1 MILTLRNLLFQ
12 TIKSPQSAA
21 VDLMKLNLNRDA
33 LWSALALACV
43 LNTLLFFVANI
54 VAPLPP
60 EMALPMLSTPV
71 SFLVFWASTAVISV
85 FTLYWAG
92 HAIGG
97 KARFADVLAVIT
109 WLQLLRVVVQLC
121 SIVLLIASP
130 GLLLVF
136 GLGTALYS
144 LWIAVHFLNV
154 IHGFSS
160 LGKSIFLLVL
170 SFFALVVGLVF
181 LIMVIGIVAEG
192 IL

>member
-71 SFLVFWASTAVISV
+71 SFLIFWASTAVISV